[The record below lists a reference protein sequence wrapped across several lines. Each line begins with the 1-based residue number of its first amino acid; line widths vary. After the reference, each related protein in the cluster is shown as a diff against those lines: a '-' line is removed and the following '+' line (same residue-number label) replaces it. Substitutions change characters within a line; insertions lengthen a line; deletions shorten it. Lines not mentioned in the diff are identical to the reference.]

1 MRSYFRCVNFL
12 KSKKE
17 NTAMDVAAK
26 TAFLRRI
33 PLLHLLSD
41 TEIGCLAASA
51 QFEQAKRFQFIY
63 RPNDPAEALYF
74 LCSGRV
80 KLGTYAEGQREI
92 IKDLLRSESVFGESA
107 LMGERTRKEFA
118 QVLSQKA
125 EFLAISYTS
134 IAPLLHQ
141 NPHFIL
147 GCLQHINH
155 RLRCVEDRLAQLLV
169 KDARKRIIE
178 FLLDLAGKEGMQVGY
193 ETLVRDFFPQQ
204 EIANITG
211 TSRQT
216 VTAVLN
222 DLRKSNLIYFN
233 RHSMLIRDLSR
244 LAMTSEV

>member
-1 MRSYFRCVNFL
+1 
-12 KSKKE
+12 
-17 NTAMDVAAK
+17 MDIAAK

-33 PLLHLLSD
+33 PLLHLLSETD
-41 TEIGCLAASA
+41 IECLAASA
-51 QFEQAKRFQFIY
+51 QLEQAKRFQFIY

-92 IKDLLRSESVFGESA
+92 IKDLLRSEAVFGESA
-107 LMGERTRKEFA
+107 LMGERIRKEFA

-125 EFLAISYTS
+125 EFLVVSYTC
-134 IAPLLHQ
+134 IVPLLHQ
-141 NPHFIL
+141 NPHFML
-147 GCLQHINH
+147 SCLQHINH

-178 FLLDLAGKEGMQVGY
+178 FLLDLAGKEGMRVGCY

-222 DLRKSNLIYFN
+222 DLRKSDLIYFN
-233 RHSMLIRDLSR
+233 RHSMLIRDMSR